1 MTVSNK
7 NRPALAG
14 ALALLLCHLPAQ
26 AEDKAPLKVCAAE
39 DEMPYS
45 NSKGE
50 GFENALAALLAKSL
64 GRPLETVYWTDPRY
78 YLRDF
83 LQKGL
88 CDVALGVDTG
98 DPRLLTSEPYYRSAY
113 VFITRKQ
120 DGMAVDDWQ
129 NEALHSVQKIAFV
142 PGTPVETLLRAIGRY
157 NDLFNYSQQL
167 VGYKSKRNQYV
178 KYDNA
183 KLVSEVAGGNAG
195 MAILW
200 GPAAARYVKQSGT
213 PLTMAVV
220 PETGQRADG
229 EPVMF
234 HYSTS
239 MAVSQGNEALLAD
252 INRFIKAKRTD
263 IQHILAAEGMP
274 LLPETAVGPVAKK

>member
-1 MTVSNK
+1 MTVKTNK
-7 NRPALAG
+7 PGVCIA
-14 ALALLLCHLPAQ
+14 ALALLFCSLTGQ
-26 AEDKAPLKVCAAE
+26 AGEPTPLKVCAAE

-45 NSKGE
+45 NNKGE

-64 GRPLETVYWTDPRY
+64 GRPLETVYWSDPRY

-88 CDVALGVDTG
+88 CDVAMGVDTG
-98 DPRLLTSEPYYRSAY
+98 DPRLLTSEPYYRSGY

-120 DGMAVDDWQ
+120 DGLNVDGWQ

-142 PGTPVETLLRAIGRY
+142 PGTPAETMLRAIGRY

-178 KYDNA
+178 KYENE
-183 KLVSEVAGGNAG
+183 KLVAEVAGGNAG
-195 MAILW
+195 MAVLW
-200 GPAAARYVKQSGT
+200 GPAAARYVKQAAT

-220 PETGQRADG
+220 PASSPRADG
-229 EPVMF
+229 EPVQF

-239 MAVSQGNEALLAD
+239 IAVSEGNEALLAD
-252 INRFIKAKRTD
+252 INRFIRAKRTE